1 MESLT
6 APAAAREGEWSSRL
20 AVFVAGLLLFET
32 ISGLSIWL
40 LPFSVPNQFSVLL
53 HTLGGLL
60 FLVPFLIYQTQHW
73 LNYRSRAWS
82 HYLLT
87 GYVAFAAVTINAV
100 SGVILTVQGL
110 LATRISYFWD
120 MVHIVTTVAIV
131 AFLVP
136 HIVIVLIRDRQSRAE
151 KAQSVLRAERN
162 WVFGVLGITV
172 VGYVILGG
180 MTWFYQP
187 TEWANE
193 FPADY
198 EYDEEIGPF
207 RPSLATTA
215 SGGAYD
221 DRSLTGSA
229 SCGSAGCHEQIYD
242 EWAVSAHSWSSKD
255 PAFQAIQNVMAQQNG
270 PQSTRYCGGCHDP
283 ASLFAGTKNVFAE
296 DLSSVRGHQ
305 EGVSCL
311 VCHSIRETDLK
322 GNANYTIVQPERYI
336 YETEEGGSAKLL
348 SDFLIRTY
356 PKKHI
361 DVFAKRLFKTPE
373 YCAACHKQ
381 FIDQEVNK
389 VGWVQLQNQYD
400 NWRKSKW
407 NPEGEPDKVVECREC
422 HMPLQE
428 SNDPASGDELDS
440 YRFASD
446 GKHRDHRFIGANS
459 FVPQALQLENA
470 AEHTALTE
478 AWLRGERP
486 IPEIEYKWA
495 AGPAVGLELECPD
508 TVQPGEDVKLR
519 VVITSNKVGHDFPT
533 GPLDIIQ
540 SWINVEVTDDNGEVV
555 FASGHVDE
563 KHFIEPGSFMF
574 KAEPVDRYGNL
585 IDRHNLWEMV
595 GVRYRRAIFP
605 GFSDAASYAFAC
617 PAELAEKATAGE
629 QVGRDFEVATPYQG
643 GSLHVKAHL
652 DYRKADQ
659 YLLNF
664 IFGEDSGITA
674 PVIRMASTEKT
685 IRIEGT

>member
-198 EYDEEIGPF
+198 EYDEELGPF

-229 SCGSAGCHEQIYD
+229 SCGS
-242 EWAVSAHSWSSKD
+242 
-255 PAFQAIQNVMAQQNG
+255 
-270 PQSTRYCGGCHDP
+270 R
-283 ASLFAGTKNVFAE
+283 
-296 DLSSVRGHQ
+296 
-305 EGVSCL
+305 
-311 VCHSIRETDLK
+311 
-322 GNANYTIVQPERYI
+322 
-336 YETEEGGSAKLL
+336 
-348 SDFLIRTY
+348 
-356 PKKHI
+356 
-361 DVFAKRLFKTPE
+361 
-373 YCAACHKQ
+373 
-381 FIDQEVNK
+381 
-389 VGWVQLQNQYD
+389 
-400 NWRKSKW
+400 
-407 NPEGEPDKVVECREC
+407 
-422 HMPLQE
+422 
-428 SNDPASGDELDS
+428 
-440 YRFASD
+440 D
-446 GKHRDHRFIGANS
+446 G
-459 FVPQALQLENA
+459 A
-470 AEHTALTE
+470 AERTAIHPV
-478 AWLRGERP
+478 LRRLP
-486 IPEIEYKWA
+486 
-495 AGPAVGLELECPD
+495 
-508 TVQPGEDVKLR
+508 
-519 VVITSNKVGHDFPT
+519 
-533 GPLDIIQ
+533 
-540 SWINVEVTDDNGEVV
+540 
-555 FASGHVDE
+555 
-563 KHFIEPGSFMF
+563 
-574 KAEPVDRYGNL
+574 
-585 IDRHNLWEMV
+585 
-595 GVRYRRAIFP
+595 
-605 GFSDAASYAFAC
+605 
-617 PAELAEKATAGE
+617 
-629 QVGRDFEVATPYQG
+629 
-643 GSLHVKAHL
+643 
-652 DYRKADQ
+652 
-659 YLLNF
+659 
-664 IFGEDSGITA
+664 
-674 PVIRMASTEKT
+674 
-685 IRIEGT
+685 